1 MGGAYRHHIWTDIAA
16 LDEHLTVFLKLDE
29 ALERFL
35 EDFGPSSNE
44 RYTISTQSGLVERPS
59 RAQISDAVDSLGGSL
74 DKLGVWYGGPGGTRT
89 SSLTTRP
96 FPAYPLDRIGCA
108 LDVFGDDEIE
118 TNGRFDN
125 LRNRMDAEIKR
136 QFPPSNAANEETPQ
150 PAATVSSATSPAT
163 LPNAGGFKQWVG
175 GVLRHP
181 TGAQIVGQFVV
192 LGVIALIGVLWKV
205 YGG

>member
-59 RAQISDAVDSLGGSL
+59 RAQIRDAVDSLGGSL
-74 DKLGVWYGGPGGTRT
+74 NKLGVWYGGPGGTRT

-136 QFPPSNAANEETPQ
+136 QFPPSTAAEPVTAPPAAAP
-150 PAATVSSATSPAT
+150 PAATAPS
-163 LPNAGGFKQWVG
+163 AGGFKQWLDG
-175 GVLRHP
+175 GLRHP
-181 TGAQIVGQFVV
+181 TGAQIVGALVV
-192 LGVIALIGVLWKV
+192 AGVLALIGVLSKV
-205 YGG
+205 LGG